1 MIEHITVTIT
11 TYLRGEIKAKYS
23 GEFAGQDSIFE
34 KSFLLEI
41 YEAEIINGET
51 FQVEGEF
58 IQTDTLNWIK
68 CPDIKRAKVNI
79 PDLLQEGEV
88 FQLDLNSVQIASPKL
103 SNVVQ
108 EDINTYG
115 ELIGTIQA
123 IVDVHTFLKP
133 LGEIEDMVAFASASR
148 IEELIKNRSKGSVE
162 VLSRLRLRNS
172 DEPKIRDLTFK
183 TGNEATISDLR
194 LVGVSIESGYVNG
207 NFKGDYNQ
215 AQNPLK
221 EKEDIPK
228 KTLGQSTR
236 RPSTTF
242 GEVIR
247 SVLGIIP
254 LILAGLFIASVLWTV
269 ISSLGTL
276 LGWKN
281 FAILAAAIGVTIL
294 LSQIITIP
302 GGRWIRRF
310 KISIFEVAT
319 LIKISKWIVWGLF
332 LFFLFSSFTV
342 LAFVMAVLGLI
353 ISIVTFGRAP
363 GISGV
368 GVSGLGGIAALIIG
382 IAGVATFLGSTN
394 KQYTPEDRQVYLP
407 VKTDTVFRQQDSIN
421 VSPLRLIHHLQ
432 WTDLRFNKNEGE
444 VEVFSNDMEE
454 AKVFMTRYRLNSR
467 FDYTELYSSILKNE
481 GKQHQSLFHL
491 FDSIQKVRN
500 YNEYEFAGLIV
511 TMVQEIPYTL
521 ILEESCPDIV
531 RTPCVPYV
539 PFGLYTPKQFT
550 YTLDGDCDTR
560 VLLLYALLDHYGYQ
574 VAILCSDFYSHAML
588 GIALPGSGYY
598 LEQNNIRYYFWETT
612 SKGWGLGQLNPASRN
627 LSFWYIALTNQ

>member
-1 MIEHITVTIT
+1 MIEHITVTLT
-11 TYLRGEIKAKYS
+11 TYLKGEIKAKYS

-79 PDLLQEGEV
+79 PGLLQEGEV

-103 SNVVQ
+103 SNVTQ
-108 EDINTYG
+108 EDIFTYG
-115 ELIGTIQA
+115 ELSGTIQA
-123 IVDVHTFLKP
+123 IADVHTFLKP

-148 IEELIKNRSKGSVE
+148 IEELIKNRGEGLEKVVS
-162 VLSRLRLRNS
+162 LLRMRNP
-172 DEPKIRDLTFK
+172 DEPRIRDLTYK
-183 TGNEATISDLR
+183 TRDDGTISDLR
-194 LVGVSIESGYVNG
+194 LIGVTIENENVRGD
-207 NFKGDYNQ
+207 FKGKYIPGKKPVKNVEKSPEKSPKHPDGRNSI
-215 AQNPLK
+215 PFK
-221 EKEDIPK
+221 EFVISVIEYIP
-228 KTLGQSTR
+228 
-236 RPSTTF
+236 
-242 GEVIR
+242 V
-247 SVLGIIP
+247 
-254 LILAGLFIASVLWTV
+254 ILAVLFGAAILWTI
-269 ISSLGTL
+269 ISSLGTMM
-276 LGWKN
+276 GWAN
-281 FAILAAAIGVTIL
+281 FGILILAIGVIFL
-294 LSQIITIP
+294 LKWLISVMEWGWTSP
-302 GGRWIRRF
+302 F
-310 KISIFEVAT
+310 KISKFEVAT
-319 LIKISKWIVWGLF
+319 LIKFSKWVVWGLF
-332 LFFLFSSFTV
+332 LFFLFSSFPV

-382 IAGVATFLGSTN
+382 IAGVATFLGLTN

-407 VKTDTVFRQQDSIN
+407 VKTDTVFSQQDSIN

-491 FDSIQKVRN
+491 FDSIQNVRN